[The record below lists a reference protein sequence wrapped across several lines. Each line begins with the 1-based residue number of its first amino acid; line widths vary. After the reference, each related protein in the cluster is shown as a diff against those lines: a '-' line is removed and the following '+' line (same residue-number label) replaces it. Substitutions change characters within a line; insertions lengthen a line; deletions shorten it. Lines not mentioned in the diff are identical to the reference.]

1 MNILYCGVKQEIKK
15 LAEEIYSR
23 FDYNGE
29 YVENAELSISI
40 KKLRR
45 AISQNNILIVDLSFI
60 SSTTA
65 ILIALAEEHN
75 LEIIGYYL
83 QEPPQK
89 TRYSD
94 VCDAIL
100 NVDDIV
106 DYIE

>member
-15 LAEEIYSR
+15 LAEEIHSR
-23 FDYNGE
+23 FDYDGE
-29 YVENAELSISI
+29 YVESAELSISI

-45 AISQNNILIVDLSFI
+45 AISRNNILIIDLSFI

>member
-15 LAEEIYSR
+15 LAEEIYNR
-23 FDYNGE
+23 FDYDSE
-29 YVENAELSISI
+29 YVESAELSYSI
-40 KKLRR
+40 RDLRR
-45 AISQNNILIVDLSFI
+45 AISRNNILIVDLSFI

-75 LEIIGYYL
+75 LKIIGYYL

-94 VCDAIL
+94 VCDAVL